1 MAKHGPFDVVVI
13 GSGPGGYVAAI
24 RAGQLG
30 LKVAVVEKDSRFGG
44 TCLLRGCIPTKAL
57 LHDAY
62 LYKQVQSASK
72 YGIEIDGYRVN
83 YEKVAKHKEIVVK
96 KLAMGV
102 QGLLKKNKVKTF
114 SGFGKIVRP
123 GVVSVNDTDEIE
135 AKNILLATGSEARW
149 FPGMEPDGKGIVTN
163 REILDWTTLPKSLVV
178 IGAGAVGTEFASIFH
193 RFGVETT
200 LVEALPNITPL
211 EDAEVS
217 GELEKILKKRGINVL
232 TGAMVEA
239 INPGYEVVVS
249 VGGKKQSINA
259 EKVLVAVG
267 RKPNTDGI
275 GLENT
280 RAKAEKGFIHVNE
293 YMETEEPGIYA
304 IGDIVRTAALAH
316 VASAE
321 GILAID
327 RMAGRE
333 VHPINHDRVPNVTYC
348 DPQVASVGL
357 TEKAARERGY
367 DVQCGKFPYM
377 GIGKATIEG
386 ESEGFVKIVG
396 EKKYN
401 EVLGIHILHAHAG
414 EMIAE
419 GVAVLN
425 GELTVEALANS
436 IHPHPTLSEAVAEA
450 THAYFGH
457 AIHI

>member
-1 MAKHGPFDVVVI
+1 MTKHGPFDIVII

-72 YGIEIDGYRVN
+72 YGIELDGIRLN
-83 YEKVAKHKEIVVK
+83 YAKVAKHKDIVVK

-114 SGFGKIVRP
+114 SGVGKISRP
-123 GVVSVNDTDEIE
+123 GVVTVNETDEIE
-135 AKNILLATGSEARW
+135 AKNIILATGSEARW

-163 REILDWTTLPKSLVV
+163 REILGWSELPKSLVV
-178 IGAGAVGTEFASIFH
+178 IGGGAVGTEFASIFH

-211 EDAEVS
+211 EDVEVS
-217 GELEKILKKRGINVL
+217 QELEKILKKRGIRVL

-239 INPGYEVVVS
+239 INPGYEVI
-249 VGGKKQSINA
+249 VGVDGKKEVIQA

-280 RAKAEKGFIHVNE
+280 RAKVDKGFVHVNE
-293 YMETEEPGIYA
+293 TMQTDEPGIWA
-304 IGDIVRTAALAH
+304 IGDIVRSAALAH

-321 GILAID
+321 GILAVDVI
-327 RMAGRE
+327 AGRE
-333 VHPINHDRVPNVTYC
+333 VQPINPDRIPNVTYC

-357 TEKAARERGY
+357 TEQAAKERGY
-367 DVQCGKFPYM
+367 DVKCGTFPYM
-377 GIGKATIEG
+377 GIGKASIEG
-386 ESEGFVKIVG
+386 ENEGFVKIVG
-396 EKKYN
+396 ESRYN
-401 EVLGIHILHAHAG
+401 EILGVHILHAHAG

-425 GELTVEALANS
+425 GEMTAEALANS
-436 IHPHPTLSEAVAEA
+436 IHPHPTLSEAVGEA

>member
-30 LKVAVVEKDSRFGG
+30 MKVAVVERDSRFGG

-62 LYKQVQSASK
+62 FYKQIQSASK
-72 YGIEIDGYRVN
+72 YGVELDGIRLN
-83 YEKVAKHKEIVVK
+83 YAKVAKHKDIVVK

-102 QGLLKKNKVKTF
+102 QGLLKKNGVKTF
-114 SGFGKIVRP
+114 SGSGKIARP
-123 GVVSVNDTDEIE
+123 GVVTVNDTDEIE
-135 AKNILLATGSEARW
+135 TKNILVATGSEAKW

-163 REILDWTTLPKSLVV
+163 REILEWTELPKSLVV
-178 IGAGAVGTEFASIFH
+178 IGAGAVGIEFASVFH

-200 LVEALPNITPL
+200 LVEALPKVTPL

-217 GELEKILKKRGINVL
+217 AELEKILRKRGMKIL

-239 INPGYEVVVS
+239 INPGYEVIVS
-249 VGGKKQSINA
+249 VGEKKETIRA

-280 RAKAEKGFIHVNE
+280 RAKVEKGFVAVDG
-293 YMETEEPGIYA
+293 YMQTAEPGVWA

-321 GILAID
+321 GILAVN
-327 RMAGRE
+327 RMAGKP
-333 VHPINHDRVPNVTYC
+333 VVPINHDRIPNVTYC

-357 TEKAARERGY
+357 TEEAARERGH
-367 DVQCGKFPYM
+367 DVKCGIFPFM
-377 GIGKATIEG
+377 GIGKASIEG
-386 ESEGFVKIVG
+386 ENEGFVKIVG
-396 EKKYN
+396 ESKYD
-401 EVLGIHILHAHAG
+401 EVLGVHLLHAHAG

-419 GVAVLN
+419 GVAILN

>member
-1 MAKHGPFDVVVI
+1 
-13 GSGPGGYVAAI
+13 
-24 RAGQLG
+24 
-30 LKVAVVEKDSRFGG
+30 
-44 TCLLRGCIPTKAL
+44 
-57 LHDAY
+57 
-62 LYKQVQSASK
+62 
-72 YGIEIDGYRVN
+72 
-83 YEKVAKHKEIVVK
+83 
-96 KLAMGV
+96 
-102 QGLLKKNKVKTF
+102 
-114 SGFGKIVRP
+114 
-123 GVVSVNDTDEIE
+123 
-135 AKNILLATGSEARW
+135 
-149 FPGMEPDGKGIVTN
+149 
-163 REILDWTTLPKSLVV
+163 VV
-178 IGAGAVGTEFASIFH
+178 IGAGAVGTEFASLFH
-193 RFGVETT
+193 RFGVDTT
-200 LVEALPNITPL
+200 LIEALPNITPL

-239 INPGYEVVVS
+239 IKPGYEVVVS
-249 VGGKKQSINA
+249 LGGKKQSIQA

-267 RKPNTDGI
+267 RKPNTEGI

-280 RAKAEKGFIHVNE
+280 RAKAEKGFIDVNE

-321 GILAID
+321 GILAVN

-333 VHPINHDRVPNVTYC
+333 VQPINHDRVPNVTYC

-367 DVQCGKFPYM
+367 DVQCGKFSYM
-377 GIGKATIEG
+377 GIGKASIEG
-386 ESEGFVKIVG
+386 ENEGFVKIIG

-436 IHPHPTLSEAVAEA
+436 IHPHPTLSEAVGEA